1 MRGGAGE
8 RWGRSEAG
16 SMPALACLG
25 RGSNSAPA
33 RGTLRAWPSD
43 DELGAGPRGRR
54 IAPPPRR

>member
-1 MRGGAGE
+1 
-8 RWGRSEAG
+8 
-16 SMPALACLG
+16 MPALACLG
-25 RGSNSAPA
+25 RGSNGAPA